1 MFVSEALKTHLET
14 SATIRL
20 QSLVL
25 AEWNMNMPDNLQ
37 KVGNYRYRP
46 TDVTSQYFT
55 LPISFDLLDQG
66 NYYTGATDADV
77 VIDGGFTNN
86 NVPQQFTLQK
96 DKMKMIYSL
105 EDCTKPFRPRSGIN
119 KPLYFSGR
127 YIANSGAD
135 MAERPRYYMPSRYD
149 EFRYWTSYR
158 TEDNFERGIAN
169 NILNGLNYI
178 DDTVPFVVYKN
189 QVPTNRLVVK
199 MQTNVGSVNLGP
211 FATSTGPIADQ
222 LFGNANKTTPSRWKV
237 QYLINNN
244 WENAYS
250 FNEADTR
257 ADGSPIIGPNGYVE
271 LQYGLIV
278 PEQYRN
284 IFVYAET
291 LASVTLRPDE
301 APVGYAYLVIPT
313 SGNKGTFYIYTGTG
327 EDGGYQSFVPEYGWI
342 LGSETITNQTNFVTD
357 LTSPEQFID
366 QISGQTVYREFAYI
380 QGIRVVV
387 DIMNKFD
394 STFDLIE
401 MSPRLVVD
409 ISDKVIDFNIT
420 KTLSDIGVTS
430 LPVGQLLAS
439 TGSLSIFDD
448 DQAFNFYNNTS
459 IVADYIR
466 KNIKFNF
473 YEVIVDVDGFDYYVP
488 IKTLYSEGM
497 PQANVTS
504 GTINITLR
512 DLYFFLESMPAPRL
526 LMTETSLSMAIVTLL
541 DYIGFSNYSFR
552 RLNTESDPVI
562 PYFFVAPDQN
572 VAEVLNQLAVATQS
586 AMFFDEF
593 NNFIVMSK
601 NYLMPNTT
609 ERPTSF
615 VLSGTNNQT
624 DSGVVENAT
633 SGNLPNIISIAS
645 EDKKVYNGGNI
656 SYTARYIQR
665 SYGSIRQASMV
676 DRDKTWIYKPALLW
690 EVAGTDNTKTINEVA
705 SKQGKYVLGAMPLNS
720 DLTASLPVVQ
730 NGIVINNIM
739 DIGENVYWLTRYQG
753 YFYSGGEV
761 IRYDAAEFNVT
772 LPIWYPVKSDGTL
785 DETKPQIVL
794 PGKLAPV
801 EITLEEDIRIWRNS
815 NRQGSSNVWISSN
828 QEYQK
833 YFASLP
839 FNGKIYPTGLIRIFS
854 TPYYETVD
862 GISRLQRGAVYEHGR
877 GQFGTPIVTH
887 TAGINQY
894 WSDNAYVRG
903 CDMQTQYLF
912 TTSSLDP
919 VFIKS
924 VKSSGNVFYVNE
936 ISGVSPGDTVN
947 LLSGTGQL
955 STSAET
961 KVSAVNT
968 QKAKAT
974 ITNISTLSGT
984 ITYTAQNTFSPG
996 QTISIAGVTPN
1007 AYNLSNV
1014 VVVAASSSSFT
1025 ISNASTGAYVSGG
1038 IATSQVFTFTVTT
1051 NPATALNNAT
1061 IEVSKIP
1068 NTNIG
1073 AAGVNNTL
1081 AKQTTRNGIIK
1092 NFMSSK
1098 YLTETDVNSL
1108 KSTQTGTIQS
1118 SAFVMNGPSFKT
1130 TDVPLNF
1137 VSYQYKQLD
1146 NAYKTF
1152 GARMRIIGKIEN
1164 NETRGQ
1170 TPIGSVSYY
1179 QVNGAQ
1185 TNQNVS
1191 IGGGSGGLA
1200 IMLNPETNNGYYF
1213 EIIALTETNIESY
1226 LKLDVNGQAEVN
1238 INNVVFYKV
1247 KKDASSNNAIPVK
1260 LWGGLTSIIVDDGR
1274 FTGQYRLSG
1283 EDKPTVYDLSVE
1295 YEDIG
1300 TLRRFYLY
1308 INNKL
1313 VKIVDDTEPLPVYNN
1328 IAPFIRGSSRVM
1340 FENLYAIT
1348 NNYSQ
1353 NTVSVVGETLSDVFG
1368 DSEIDANESFRKYAI
1383 SGLVQGT
1390 YLTGISSGQPPRYN
1404 MYFEEFGSIM
1414 RECAY
1419 FDIKYDRSYPAL
1431 YAQLSPTF
1439 NRIKGY
1445 TVSGFQADSYGAEF
1459 LIFNASDT
1467 ALNLDETTGNYLRIQ
1482 GITFT
1487 QDTSY
1492 QLTVDEYFKKQ
1503 GNLSDPELQGS
1514 TLITSPLVEK
1524 AKYDEIKLS
1533 RLIYGKNDFSIE
1545 TPYIQS
1551 QDDANELMG
1560 WIINKVMRPKKSI
1573 GINLFSIPTL
1583 QLGDIV
1589 TIDYKNNDN
1598 LDLVAQASDRFVVYN
1613 IAYNRTLAGPSMTVY
1628 LSEV

>member
-77 VIDGGFTNN
+77 VIDGGFTNS

-169 NILNGLNYI
+169 NISNGLNYI
-178 DDTVPFVVYKN
+178 DDAVPFVVYKT
-189 QVPTNRLVVK
+189 QVPANRLIVK
-199 MQTNVGSVNLGP
+199 MQTNTGSVDLGP
-211 FATSTGPIADQ
+211 FATSTGPIDDP
-222 LFGNANKTTPSRWKV
+222 LFGDANKTTPSRWKV
-237 QYLINNN
+237 QYLNDNN
-244 WENAYS
+244 WVDAYS
-250 FNEADTR
+250 FNETDTR
-257 ADGSPIIGPNGYVE
+257 GSGLPIIGPDGYVE
-271 LQYGLIV
+271 LEYGLVI

-291 LASVTLRPDE
+291 LASITLRPDS
-301 APVGYAYLVIPT
+301 APIGYAYLVVPNT
-313 SGNKGTFYIYTGTG
+313 GDKGTFYIYTG
-327 EDGGYQSFVPEYGWI
+327 DGADDGYESFVPEYGWT

-357 LTSPEQFID
+357 LTSPEEFTD
-366 QISGQTVYREFAYI
+366 DVSGQTIYREFEYV

-409 ISDKVIDFNIT
+409 VSDKVIDFNIT

-448 DQAFNFYNNTS
+448 DQAFNSYNTTS

-497 PQANVTS
+497 PQANVTA
-504 GTINITLR
+504 GTIDITLR

-552 RLNTESDPVI
+552 RLDTESDPVI

-601 NYLMPNTT
+601 NYLMPDTD
-609 ERPTSF
+609 ERPTDF

-665 SYGSIRQASMV
+665 SYGSIRQANMV

-690 EVAGTDNTKTINEVA
+690 EVAGTENTKTINEVA

-730 NGIVINNIM
+730 NGIVINNVM

-761 IRYDAAEFNVT
+761 IRYDAAEFNIT
-772 LPIWYPVKSDGTL
+772 GT
-785 DETKPQIVL
+785 
-794 PGKLAPV
+794 G
-801 EITLEEDIRIWRNS
+801 
-815 NRQGSSNVWISSN
+815 NVWISSN

-833 YFASLP
+833 YFSSIP
-839 FNGKIYPTGLIRIFS
+839 FNGKIYPTGLVRIFS

-862 GISRLQRGAVYEHGR
+862 GINRLQPGAVYEHGR
-877 GQFGTPIVTH
+877 GQFGTPVVAH

-894 WSDNAYVRG
+894 WSDNSYVRG
-903 CDMQTQYLF
+903 CNMQTQYLF
-912 TTSSLDP
+912 TTTLD
-919 VFIKS
+919 
-924 VKSSGNVFYVNE
+924 
-936 ISGVSPGDTVN
+936 
-947 LLSGTGQL
+947 Q
-955 STSAET
+955 
-961 KVSAVNT
+961 
-968 QKAKAT
+968 
-974 ITNISTLSGT
+974 
-984 ITYTAQNTFSPG
+984 
-996 QTISIAGVTPN
+996 
-1007 AYNLSNV
+1007 NLSV
-1014 VVVAASSSSFT
+1014 P
-1025 ISNASTGAYVSGG
+1025 ST
-1038 IATSQVFTFTVTT
+1038 T
-1051 NPATALNNAT
+1051 L
-1061 IEVSKIP
+1061 
-1068 NTNIG
+1068 G
-1073 AAGVNNTL
+1073 AAGINNTL

-1092 NFMSSK
+1092 NFMSTS

-1108 KSTQTGTIQS
+1108 KSTQTGTVQS
-1118 SAFVMNGPSFKT
+1118 SALVMNGPSFKT
-1130 TDVPLNF
+1130 TEVPINF

-1146 NAYKTF
+1146 NAYRSF

-1170 TPIGSVSYY
+1170 TPIGSISYY
-1179 QVNGAQ
+1179 QVNSAQ

-1213 EIIALTETNIESY
+1213 EIVALTETNVESY
-1226 LKLDVNGQAEVN
+1226 LKLDLTGQAEVN

-1247 KKDASSNNAIPVK
+1247 KKDASNNNAIPVK

-1283 EDKPTVYDLSVE
+1283 EDKPTVYDLAVE
-1295 YEDIG
+1295 YQNIG

-1313 VKIVDDTEPLPVYNN
+1313 IKIVDDPDPLPVYNN
-1328 IAPFIRGSSRVM
+1328 IAPFVRGSSRVM

-1390 YLTGISSGQPPRYN
+1390 YLTGISSEQPPKYN

-1419 FDIKYDRSYPAL
+1419 FDVKYDRSYPAL

-1589 TIDYKNNDN
+1589 TIDYKNSDD
-1598 LDLVAQASDRFVVYN
+1598 LDLVAEASDRFVVYN
-1613 IAYNRTLAGPSMTVY
+1613 IGYNRSLSGPSMTVY